1 MLAQPAPVVAAG
13 HETVFEFEF
22 NTATGESGGRL
33 KGGAELLREWGTSVT
48 SAASAARA
56 DCNDDA
62 VSVCSPTVIS
72 PPSSA
77 SPPILGYHF
86 SMVNDVARAIAF
98 KRGLAEIITPSS
110 IVVDLGS
117 GSGLLAVMAA
127 QLGARHVFAI
137 EQESSLAEVSRKV
150 ACDNG
155 VSDRVTVINRWFAL
169 FV

>member
-1 MLAQPAPVVAAG
+1 
-13 HETVFEFEF
+13 
-22 NTATGESGGRL
+22 
-33 KGGAELLREWGTSVT
+33 
-48 SAASAARA
+48 
-56 DCNDDA
+56 
-62 VSVCSPTVIS
+62 
-72 PPSSA
+72 
-77 SPPILGYHF
+77 
-86 SMVNDVARAIAF
+86 MVNDVARAIAF